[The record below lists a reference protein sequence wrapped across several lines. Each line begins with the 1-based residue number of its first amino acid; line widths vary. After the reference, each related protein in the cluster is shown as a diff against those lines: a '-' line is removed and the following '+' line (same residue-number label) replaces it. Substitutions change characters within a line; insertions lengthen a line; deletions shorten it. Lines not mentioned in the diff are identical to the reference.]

1 MDATTT
7 VGFAMIL
14 IGLWGMMFNDDSAA
28 WVAISGAALVYF
40 FGA

>member
-14 IGLWGMMFNDDSAA
+14 IGLLGMMSRDDGAG
-28 WVAISGAALVYF
+28 WVMIAGAALVYF
-40 FGA
+40 FSA